1 MRPETQ
7 MYLSIFF
14 AVVMVYF
21 LTITLSTHSLLGVTL
36 GFVSYHAIQIEY
48 KVNHIL
54 KQKSWDWMKSYFKF
68 RIKFF

>member
-1 MRPETQ
+1 MRAETK
-7 MYLSIFF
+7 MYLSILF

-36 GFVSYHAIQIEY
+36 GFVAYHGIQLEY

-54 KQKSWDWMKSYFKF
+54 KQKGWD
-68 RIKFF
+68 

>member
-7 MYLSIFF
+7 MYLTIFF

-21 LTITLSTHSLLGVTL
+21 LTITLSTHSLLGVTF
-36 GFVSYHAIQIEY
+36 GFVAYHGIQLEY

-54 KQKSWDWMKSYFKF
+54 KQKGWD
-68 RIKFF
+68 

>member
-1 MRPETQ
+1 MRAETK

-21 LTITLSTHSLLGVTL
+21 LTITLCTHSLLGVTL
-36 GFVSYHAIQIEY
+36 GFVAYHGIQLEY

-54 KQKSWDWMKSYFKF
+54 KQKGWD
-68 RIKFF
+68 

>member
-1 MRPETQ
+1 MRAETK

-36 GFVSYHAIQIEY
+36 GFVAYHGIQLEY

-54 KQKSWDWMKSYFKF
+54 KQKGWD
-68 RIKFF
+68 

>member
-1 MRPETQ
+1 MRAETK

-21 LTITLSTHSLLGVTL
+21 LTITLSTHSLLGITL
-36 GFVSYHAIQIEY
+36 GFVAYHGIQLEY

-54 KQKSWDWMKSYFKF
+54 KQKGWD
-68 RIKFF
+68 